1 MLKNMPSTTPRIKLI
16 PDEHSLYRPPPIG
29 EIAWP
34 PSLFRA
40 AGDDEGAYNYI
51 QILFETFG

>member
-1 MLKNMPSTTPRIKLI
+1 MPP
-16 PDEHSLYRPPPIG
+16 SLMNIG